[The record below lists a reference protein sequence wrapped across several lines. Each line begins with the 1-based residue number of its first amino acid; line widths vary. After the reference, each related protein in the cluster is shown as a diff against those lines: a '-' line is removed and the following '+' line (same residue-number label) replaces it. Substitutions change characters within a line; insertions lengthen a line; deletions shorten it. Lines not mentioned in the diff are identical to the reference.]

1 MVLVKKN
8 ILLQTVSDRRK
19 PCCRTIRHSTNLAGL
34 RRLTHLL
41 WVLYLF
47 PPWLAAPLLS
57 PDIRWLVLF
66 IEVGW
71 TANQFSTP
79 KGAPEQENI
88 DTHSLQQTSAALPRE
103 LLNIRT

>member
-1 MVLVKKN
+1 MVLVKKIFSCRQFLTEEN
-8 ILLQTVSDRRK
+8 LVVGQLDILQIWPVF
-19 PCCRTIRHSTNLAGL
+19 

-79 KGAPEQENI
+79 KGAPEQ
-88 DTHSLQQTSAALPRE
+88 
-103 LLNIRT
+103 